1 MSHSTLRLRQLG
13 FALVSLGGLSVAQDL
28 GVPLGWREFSNK
40 YTQAQ
45 LVTNAQNGISEMLGQ
60 LTSSNAQFNGIGYW
74 QAANVWSNLA
84 NEDHWAGTSIYQSDV
99 TTNLNTA
106 FSLYADYDQY
116 GYNDDAMWWAT
127 AAYYGY
133 RAYGDTGLLANAVA
147 TWNHVTQYVITA
159 ADASAGSISTKD
171 FAIAGTCNGK
181 TMAGGVFW
189 RPTDDDTNINSITT
203 GLYIALSAFLAEAT
217 GDGSYTDAAILSA
230 NWIRNQ
236 NLNADYLVLDTVQGN
251 DCSTSPAT
259 ELFTYNSGKYVEGLA
274 MLAAVTGDSQWSDLY
289 TNIVN
294 AAVKTTVWEGANG
307 VITEGADTTANND
320 GVGFKSVLLRG
331 IHEVY
336 DRSSNSALTTLVH
349 SYLDVQYNAIMELAA
364 EGSDYSASWT
374 GPPQAFTSWG
384 QLAALDVLTT
394 AVDTNK

>member
-1 MSHSTLRLRQLG
+1 MTSTGTTTMPCTPISCHSPP
-13 FALVSLGGLSVAQDL
+13 D
-28 GVPLGWREFSNK
+28 
-40 YTQAQ
+40 
-45 LVTNAQNGISEMLGQ
+45 
-60 LTSSNAQFNGIGYW
+60 
-74 QAANVWSNLA
+74 
-84 NEDHWAGTSIYQSDV
+84 
-99 TTNLNTA
+99 
-106 FSLYADYDQY
+106 ADQTRR
-116 GYNDDAMWWAT
+116 WWAT

-133 RAYGDTGLLANAVA
+133 RAYDDSGLLANAVA

-159 ADASAGSISTKD
+159 ADASAGSIATKD

-217 GDGSYTDAAILSA
+217 GDASYTDAAILSA

-236 NLNADYLVLDTVQGN
+236 NLNTDYLVLDTVQGN

-259 ELFTYNSGKYVEGLA
+259 ELFTYNSGKYIEGLA
-274 MLAAVTGDSQWSDLY
+274 VLAAVTGDSQWSDLY

-320 GVGFKSVLLRG
+320 GVGFKCRLLIVYSFSEPILTSPSHSCAPARDPRG
-331 IHEVY
+331 
-336 DRSSNSALTTLVH
+336 L
-349 SYLDVQYNAIMELAA
+349 
-364 EGSDYSASWT
+364 
-374 GPPQAFTSWG
+374 
-384 QLAALDVLTT
+384 
-394 AVDTNK
+394 